1 MHLCKSEGKVLELRG
16 IRTTGLTTFIFVS
29 PYVMGR
35 FAHANACIYIFP
47 QGAALGQMIISS
59 GSELDVYGM
68 AWSAVEGVGI
78 VHYAMELA
86 SHLQPMRDSEI
97 RFIFSFFAS
106 CSYTRKLFLALGS
119 CWRKGHISLSAHP
132 YI

>member
-1 MHLCKSEGKVLELRG
+1 
-16 IRTTGLTTFIFVS
+16 
-29 PYVMGR
+29 MGR

-97 RFIFSFFAS
+97 RFFSSFLLLVPIPASFFLLS
-106 CSYTRKLFLALGS
+106 DLAGGRGTSLYPHV
-119 CWRKGHISLSAHP
+119 HIYRHI
-132 YI
+132 YIYIYI

>member
-1 MHLCKSEGKVLELRG
+1 
-16 IRTTGLTTFIFVS
+16 
-29 PYVMGR
+29 MGR

-59 GSELDVYGM
+59 GSEPDVYGM

-97 RFIFSFFAS
+97 RFYFFFFFCSLFLYPQAFS
-106 CSYTRKLFLALGS
+106 CSRILLAEGA
-119 CWRKGHISLSAHP
+119 HLSIRTSI
-132 YI
+132 YIGIFIYIYIYIYI